1 MIKQI
6 LKQIWTQRAS
16 NAWLWGELLIASV
29 CLWFIIDYLY
39 VMAYTFTLPLGYDVE
54 HTYKVTM
61 AKISNS
67 SKNYVASESEG
78 EKDVNNLVTVV
89 SRLRAYPGVET
100 VSLSTASCPYNM
112 SNSNGSK
119 LIDTVAVHG
128 NIYRVSPDFFN
139 VFRITDKQGKIES
152 LVEAARQENT
162 YILNASAE
170 DEFMQ
175 KGYKVLNTPIKE
187 WNQKEAIRTVRG
199 VCVST
204 RFDDF
209 TPIYPAYYQCNSE
222 YDLLYD
228 NSVHTEFCLR
238 VTPDADTSGFLTDF
252 RKNIKNQ
259 LRLGNIYMLDV
270 APMSD
275 YRNDYNRSRGYVNDV
290 KTRLAVMFFLL
301 VNIFLG
307 IIGTFWIRTQ
317 HRRSELALR
326 VVVGSTKFGLKGLL
340 ITEGLLL
347 LAYVILPSLIITYNI
362 ANLELIDIWR
372 MPFTIGRFLF
382 TSLITYVLIA
392 LMIIGGISLPA
403 RQAMKVQP
411 AEALREE

>member
-29 CLWFIIDYLY
+29 CLWFIVDYLY
-39 VMAYTFTLPLGYDVE
+39 VMAYTFTLPLGYDIE

-61 AKISNS
+61 AKVSDS

-78 EKDVNNLVTVV
+78 EKDVDNLVTVV
-89 SRLRAYPGVET
+89 SRLRAYPGVEV

-112 SNSNGSK
+112 SSSEGSN

-139 VFRITDKQGKIES
+139 VFRITDKQGKIEP

-162 YILNASAE
+162 YILNAAAE
-170 DEFMQ
+170 DEFME
-175 KGYKVLNTPIKE
+175 KGRQVQNAPVKE
-187 WNQKEAIRTVRG
+187 WSAKEATCTARG
-199 VCVST
+199 VCMST

-209 TPIYPAYYQCNSE
+209 TPVYPAYYRCLSDYNM
-222 YDLLYD
+222 LLD
-228 NSVHTEFCLR
+228 NGVNTEFCLR

-275 YRNDYNRSRGYVNDV
+275 YRNDYNRSRGYINDV

-326 VVVGSTKFGLKGLL
+326 VVVGSTKFGLKSLL

-362 ANLELIDIWR
+362 ANFELIDIWR
-372 MPFTIGRFLF
+372 MPFTIGRFLLA
-382 TSLITYVLIA
+382 SLITYVLIA

-411 AEALREE
+411 AEALHEE